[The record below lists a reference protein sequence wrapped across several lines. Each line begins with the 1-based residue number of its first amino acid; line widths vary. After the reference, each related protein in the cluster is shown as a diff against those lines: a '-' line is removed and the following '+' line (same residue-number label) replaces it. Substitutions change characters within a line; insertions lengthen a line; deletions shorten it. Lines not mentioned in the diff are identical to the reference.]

1 MTTDQP
7 TPADRTAGEPAA
19 PKTPQPLGTAGTRRA
34 AHAPGGGAAPAA
46 EPVLEI
52 ADLTV
57 DFRLDTATVHAVR
70 GVGLRLAQGE
80 TLAVVGESGSGK
92 TATALSVLRLN
103 PQPPC
108 VYAGGRILFEGR
120 DLLTVPEKELGRI
133 RGQDIAMVFQ
143 DPMTSLD
150 PLRRVGAQVA
160 EGLRHHQGL
169 SRAEAGAAA
178 LEALDEVG
186 IPDPERRFRQY
197 PHELSGGLRQRVMI
211 AAALVG
217 RPRVLI
223 ADEPTTALDVTVQ
236 RQILDLLVTLQERHG
251 MAVLLIT
258 HDLGVVAETADR
270 VAVMHRGEV
279 VETGDVLDVFDHPA
293 DDYTRQLLAAT
304 PRLELA

>member
-1 MTTDQP
+1 MTTDKP
-7 TPADRTAGEPAA
+7 ITTGSKAT
-19 PKTPQPLGTAGTRRA
+19 
-34 AHAPGGGAAPAA
+34 A

-52 ADLTV
+52 ADLSV
-57 DFRLDTATVHAVR
+57 DFRLDSTTVHAVR
-70 GVGLRLAQGE
+70 GVSLRLAQGE

-108 VYAGGRILFEGR
+108 VYAGGRILFDGR
-120 DLLTVPEKELGRI
+120 DLLTLSEKELGAV

-150 PLRRVGAQVA
+150 PLRRVGSQVA
-160 EGLRHHQGL
+160 EVLRHHRGL
-169 SRAEAGAAA
+169 SRAEADAAA
-178 LEALDEVG
+178 VEALDEVG
-186 IPDPERRFRQY
+186 VPDPERRFRQY

-211 AAALVG
+211 AGALVG

-236 RQILDLLVTLQERHG
+236 RQILDLLVSLQERHG

-270 VAVMHRGEV
+270 VAVMHQGRV
-279 VETGDVLDVFDHPA
+279 VETGDVLDVFHRPA
-293 DDYTRQLLAAT
+293 DDYTRRLLAAT

>member
-1 MTTDQP
+1 MTTDKPMSTDQP
-7 TPADRTAGEPAA
+7 IPHDRPITGHPPVSTGA
-19 PKTPQPLGTAGTRRA
+19 PTS
-34 AHAPGGGAAPAA
+34 

-52 ADLTV
+52 TDLSV
-57 DFRLDTATVHAVR
+57 DFRLDTTTVHAVR
-70 GVGLRLAQGE
+70 GVSLSLAQGE

-108 VYAGGRILFEGR
+108 VYAGGRVLFDGR
-120 DLLTVPEKELGRI
+120 DLLTLPEKELGRI

-160 EGLRHHQGL
+160 EVLRHHQGM
-169 SRAEAGAAA
+169 SRAQAGAAA
-178 LEALDEVG
+178 VEALDEVG

-236 RQILDLLVTLQERHG
+236 RQILDLLVSLQERHG

-270 VAVMHRGEV
+270 VAVMNQGAV

-293 DDYTRQLLAAT
+293 DDYTRRLLAAT

>member
-1 MTTDQP
+1 MTTDDP
-7 TPADRTAGEPAA
+7 TT
-19 PKTPQPLGTAGTRRA
+19 K
-34 AHAPGGGAAPAA
+34 
-46 EPVLEI
+46 PVLEI
-52 ADLTV
+52 SDLTV
-57 DFRLDTATVHAVR
+57 DFRLDTTTVHAVQ
-70 GVGLRLAQGE
+70 GVSLHLGEGE

-103 PQPPC
+103 PEPPC

-120 DLLTVPEKELGRI
+120 DLLTLPDKELGRI
-133 RGQDIAMVFQ
+133 RGHDIAMVFQ

-160 EGLRHHQGL
+160 EVLRHHQGL
-169 SRAEAGAAA
+169 PRAAAKEAAVAA
-178 LEALDEVG
+178 LEEVG
-186 IPDPERRFRQY
+186 IPDPERRYRQY

-236 RQILDLLVTLQERHG
+236 RQILDLLVSLQERRG

-270 VAVMHRGEV
+270 VVVMNQGKV
-279 VETGDVLDVFDHPA
+279 VETGTVLDVFDHPA
-293 DDYTRQLLAAT
+293 EDYTRRLLDAT
-304 PRLELA
+304 PRLELS

>member
-1 MTTDQP
+1 MTTDKPMTNDSKP
-7 TPADRTAGEPAA
+7 T
-19 PKTPQPLGTAGTRRA
+19 
-34 AHAPGGGAAPAA
+34 A

-52 ADLTV
+52 ADLSV
-57 DFRLDTATVHAVR
+57 DFRLDTTTVHAVR
-70 GVGLRLAQGE
+70 GVNLRLAQGE

-92 TATALSVLRLN
+92 TATSLSVLRLN

-108 VYAGGRILFEGR
+108 VYTGGRILFDGR
-120 DLLTVPEKELGRI
+120 DLLTVSEKDLGSI

-150 PLRRVGAQVA
+150 PLRRVGTQVA
-160 EGLRHHQGL
+160 EVLRHHQGL
-169 SRAEAGAAA
+169 SRAAAGAAA
-178 LEALDEVG
+178 VEALDEVG

-211 AAALVG
+211 AGALVG

-236 RQILDLLVTLQERHG
+236 RQILDLLVSLQKRHG

-270 VAVMHRGEV
+270 VAVMHQGRV
-279 VETGDVLDVFDHPA
+279 VETGDVLDVFHRPS
-293 DDYTRQLLAAT
+293 DDYTRRLLAAT
-304 PRLELA
+304 PRLEPA

>member
-1 MTTDQP
+1 MTTDKPVTTGSKP
-7 TPADRTAGEPAA
+7 TT
-19 PKTPQPLGTAGTRRA
+19 
-34 AHAPGGGAAPAA
+34 

-52 ADLTV
+52 ADLSV
-57 DFRLDTATVHAVR
+57 DFRLDTTTVHAVR
-70 GVGLRLAQGE
+70 GVSLRLAQGE

-92 TATALSVLRLN
+92 TATSLSVLRLN

-108 VYAGGRILFEGR
+108 VYVGGRILFDGR
-120 DLLTVPEKELGRI
+120 DLLTVSEKDLGSI

-150 PLRRVGAQVA
+150 PLRRVGTQVA
-160 EGLRHHQGL
+160 EVLRHHQGL
-169 SRAEAGAAA
+169 SRAAAA
-178 LEALDEVG
+178 AAAAAALDEVG

-211 AAALVG
+211 AGALVG

-236 RQILDLLVTLQERHG
+236 RQILDLLVSLQERHG

-270 VAVMHRGEV
+270 VAVMHQGRV
-279 VETGDVLDVFDHPA
+279 VETGDVLDVFHRPS

-304 PRLELA
+304 PRLEPA